1 MSDATTTRF
10 PLRIVA
16 GVDDDERSDAAVD
29 AALALARRFR
39 ARLELVH
46 AFPEAALEVL
56 ARGRGLPAGTLDA
69 EAEVAL
75 RRRLS
80 THVRAL
86 LARLEEDPDPP
97 RLQLVAG
104 PPAVVLLDRARHL
117 DADLVVIGPH
127 RRGGKLEFGS
137 TTRALLAEGP
147 GAIWSQIGTW
157 RPIERVL
164 VPIDLTPDSLHALAR
179 ARDLA
184 SGTGA
189 SVLALHCFLVPELGD
204 ETVAGAPPPAPRY
217 SLDHLRRQAR
227 EDFERTLA
235 AFPWHG
241 VGHQALFEDGDPV
254 DAILAHQE
262 RADLTVLATH
272 GRTGLAAALLGNAA
286 DAVIRGG
293 RRPVLA
299 VRRTLDEV

>member
-1 MSDATTTRF
+1 MPDATRF

-16 GVDDDERSDAAVD
+16 GVDDDERSDGAVD

-56 ARGRGLPAGTLDA
+56 ARGRGMPPGTLDA

-75 RRRLS
+75 RLRLS
-80 THVRAL
+80 PHVRAL

-104 PPAVVLLDRARHL
+104 SPAEALLERARYL
-117 DADLVVIGPH
+117 EADLAVIGPH
-127 RRGGKLEFGS
+127 RRRAKLEFGS

-147 GAIWSQIGTW
+147 GSVWTQIGTW
-157 RPIERVL
+157 RPIERLL
-164 VPIDLTPDSLHALAR
+164 VPFDLTADSLHALAR

-184 SGTGA
+184 RGFGA
-189 SVLALHCFLVPELGD
+189 SVLVLHCFLVPELGD
-204 ETVAGAPPPAPRY
+204 EPASGAPPPAPRY
-217 SLDHLRRQAR
+217 GLEHLRRQAR
-227 EDFERTLA
+227 EDFERA
-235 AFPWHG
+235 VAEFAWQG
-241 VGHQALFEDGDPV
+241 VPHRPLFEDGDPV

-262 RADLTVLATH
+262 SADLIVLATH

-286 DAVIRGG
+286 DDVIQGG

-299 VRRTLDEV
+299 VRRRLDEV